1 MLRMV
6 FKDGDGN
13 DFENCLL
20 GFIDSGA
27 GVWRSHGGTQLS
39 TAEQNHFMS
48 VTNLRDQ
55 ELNSHE

>member
-1 MLRMV
+1 MV
-6 FKDGDGN
+6 MGMTLKT
-13 DFENCLL
+13 ECLL